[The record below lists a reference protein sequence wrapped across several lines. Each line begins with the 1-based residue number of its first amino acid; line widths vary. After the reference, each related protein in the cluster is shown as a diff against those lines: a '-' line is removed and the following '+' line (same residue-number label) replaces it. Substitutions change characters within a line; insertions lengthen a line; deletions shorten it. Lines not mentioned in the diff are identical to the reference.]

1 MDCNSF
7 SYAPT
12 MLDAPENTLNSYK
25 NDDMEI
31 ELTHDGPGCF
41 TVWAFSYDGDLDVF
55 EEFPE
60 LEPAQKLYDFICENY
75 TASPPGPEL
84 TAFIEA
90 LPDRHGGTI

>member
-7 SYAPT
+7 SYAPS
-12 MLDAPENTLNSYK
+12 MLRGPETGVARFA

-31 ELTHDGPGCF
+31 ELTRDGPGCF

-55 EEFPE
+55 EDFPE

-84 TAFIEA
+84 AAFIEA
-90 LPDRHGGTI
+90 LPERHGGTI

>member
-12 MLDAPENTLNSYK
+12 MLDAPENTLNS
-25 NDDMEI
+25 
-31 ELTHDGPGCF
+31 
-41 TVWAFSYDGDLDVF
+41 
-55 EEFPE
+55 
-60 LEPAQKLYDFICENY
+60 CENY